1 VTTTIGKVDCPSHC
15 GGQAEVREAKGG
27 TLTFF
32 HQGCCQGFIKSPNSV
47 KALRAYLAG
56 EGPKPALPAPTTT
69 GKEAERAAGTTAAE
83 KYFF

>member
-56 EGPKPALPAPTTT
+56 EGPKPALPPPET
-69 GKEAERAAGTTAAE
+69 KETARAISDSLAD
-83 KYFF
+83 KLFF